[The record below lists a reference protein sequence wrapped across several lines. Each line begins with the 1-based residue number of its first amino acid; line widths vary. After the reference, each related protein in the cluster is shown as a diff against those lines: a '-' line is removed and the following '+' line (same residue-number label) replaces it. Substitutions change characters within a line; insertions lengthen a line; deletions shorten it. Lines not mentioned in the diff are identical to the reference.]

1 VPLDGSEL
9 SQSILPYVEDVAEAL
24 GARIHLVNVVILP
37 ADYSAMGMAGYPAV
51 NLDEWVAQARAYLAT
66 VQKQIEAR
74 GLEASSE
81 VRIGFAVNE
90 IVGAAYKAGAGLI
103 AIATHGHSG
112 VGRWVLGST
121 ADGVLRRSE
130 LPCLIVR
137 PQ

>member
-1 VPLDGSEL
+1 MS
-9 SQSILPYVEDVAEAL
+9 
-24 GARIHLVNVVILP
+24 
-37 ADYSAMGMAGYPAV
+37 AV

-130 LPCLIVR
+130 FNDHRRRRLIR
-137 PQ
+137 ARSGARQSIG